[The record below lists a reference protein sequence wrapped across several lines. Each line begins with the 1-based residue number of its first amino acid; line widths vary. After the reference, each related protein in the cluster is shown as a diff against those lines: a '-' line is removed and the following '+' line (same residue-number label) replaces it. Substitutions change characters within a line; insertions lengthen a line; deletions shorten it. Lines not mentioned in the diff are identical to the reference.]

1 MKMTGFGR
9 ALIAAVSLTLLAVP
23 AGVAAQDEEAVFD
36 PIVDSTV
43 RIRATS
49 TGREGTGWVILPA
62 DPVNRANAAV
72 VVTALG
78 TIDDSLKITVREPT
92 ADVEYEATVLARD
105 SDRNLAFLE
114 VKDLKAQ
121 PILVAGE
128 APKVGRPVWAL
139 GYSREADESEQNM
152 AANASVIRGSLSREL
167 RGLISTEARAPVNQL
182 EYGATLLPGFEGGP
196 LIDRCARLI
205 GMNIKSAGPP
215 SEREDSRIQPDTKVM
230 NALKSDEIIKAAR
243 QHGVEITPASG
254 ACGSTAAPTPVE
266 PGNSSADT
274 NSAIPVVAD
283 TPEPSLME
291 RLLGSTIFL
300 VVLGLIGLTA
310 AAFGI
315 YTLTRRDPPEADLI
329 PDHGPESVPPS
340 TRTPTEREE
349 GTVVVSET
357 PTLSADRTLRLN
369 GRGPGGEPIDLSFAG
384 SELRSKPVM
393 IGVGTNADVRLPDNR
408 PEHRVSRLHARLGYD
423 GKNFTIEDNKSLN
436 HTFVGGRQL
445 DTNVATPLVHGD
457 VVRFADIDVTVS
469 IV

>member
-1 MKMTGFGR
+1 MKTMRFGR
-9 ALIAAVSLTLLAVP
+9 ALPMVLGLTLLALP
-23 AGVAAQDEEAVFD
+23 AGLLAQDEEAAFD

-43 RIRATS
+43 RVRATS
-49 TGREGTGWVILPA
+49 AGREGTGWVIAAA

-72 VVTALG
+72 VVTTLG
-78 TIDDSLKITVREPT
+78 TIDDSQKITVREPT

-114 VKDLKAQ
+114 VKDLKGQ
-121 PILVAGE
+121 PILVSSE

-167 RGLISTEARAPVNQL
+167 RGLISIEARAPVNQL
-182 EYGATLLPGFEGGP
+182 EYAATLLPGFEGGP

-215 SEREDSRIQPDTKVM
+215 SRRQNSRIQPEAKVM
-230 NALKSDEIIKAAR
+230 NALKSDEIIKAAN
-243 QHGVEITPASG
+243 QYGVKLAPATG
-254 ACGSTAAPTPVE
+254 ACGSSPAPKDPVAGDGAE
-266 PGNSSADT
+266 DSNTVASVPPAVARPGLAQN
-274 NSAIPVVAD
+274 
-283 TPEPSLME
+283 LM
-291 RLLGSTIFL
+291 RSPIFL

-315 YTLTRRDPPEADLI
+315 YTITRRDPAEADLV
-329 PDHGPESVPPS
+329 PDAGPVRARPS
-340 TRTPTEREE
+340 SRSPTEHE
-349 GTVVVSET
+349 GDTVIAPET
-357 PTLSADRTLRLN
+357 PTTSAERTLRLN
-369 GRGPGGEPIDLSFAG
+369 GRGPAGEPIELTFG
-384 SELRSKPVM
+384 SNELKGKPVM
-393 IGVGTNADVRLPDNR
+393 IGVGANADVRLPDNR

-436 HTFVGGRQL
+436 HTFVGGRKL